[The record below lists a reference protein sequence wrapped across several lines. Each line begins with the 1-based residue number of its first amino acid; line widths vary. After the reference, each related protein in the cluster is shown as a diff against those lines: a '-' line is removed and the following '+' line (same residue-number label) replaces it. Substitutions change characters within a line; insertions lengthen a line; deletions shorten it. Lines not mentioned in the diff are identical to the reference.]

1 MLSFSCFKN
10 KKEITMAEV
19 LDVKVSPSQELLDL
33 FDSLHEACEACEVQP
48 QLRKIKVSQTKT
60 VGVVCVETYV
70 ETEYSYEDH
79 IDTAYMINSILE
91 GSEVYE

>member
-19 LDVKVSPSQELLDL
+19 LDVKVSPSQELIDL
-33 FDSLHEACEACEVQP
+33 FDSLHEVQS